1 MDNMAGTQ
9 IVGKPARRV
18 DALEKVLGT
27 AKYVADYRLPGM
39 LYARALRSEL
49 PHARIVRLDVSPA
62 LEVSGVRAVITSDD
76 FVGQGL
82 YGFPVKDKYMLAYQK
97 VRYVG
102 EAIAAVAA
110 DTSDA
115 ALAGAQAII
124 CELEPLPPLL
134 DMDHA
139 LEPEAPQVGPDRPDG
154 QHPNFLDRSIVC
166 NGEPTDVFPDCRT
179 VLDRRYGVLPQEH
192 AYLETEG
199 ALAVPTPEGGVVV
212 YCSNQS
218 PFVNQGNLA
227 LVLGLPHS
235 MVRVIQPPVGGSF
248 GGKDDLNYEASAQ
261 VAALALK
268 TGCPVRMTFSRDES
282 MVASYKRDG
291 MRMHV
296 QLGADADGRLRACK
310 FEGTLDSGAYAS
322 ESPFTGW
329 RASIHAMGPYRYD
342 ACQVDITSVYT
353 NNGYA
358 GAFRGFGNTEVC
370 SAIEQAIDEMAQ
382 EVDRDPIDFRL
393 KNCLQ
398 LGDETPHGQVLTESV
413 GLTECL
419 TLVRGMSGWDQ
430 KRREFPVH
438 NQDSDILKGI
448 GVAAL
453 FHGVSLGA
461 EGEDYA
467 ASTLEVNNDGSITLA
482 SGLTDFGQG
491 SRTVFTLIAAEE
503 LGVRPERIQMHRP
516 DTNTALDSGP
526 TVASRSTILGGNATR
541 VAAHNLAQTIDFAA
555 ANLLSCELTQ
565 LVRDG
570 ETYVG
575 PDEEPVSWEAV
586 VGHARAMGLT
596 LSAHGKWTAPEIRWD
611 HHAGRGTPYFAYH
624 FAAQVV
630 EVEVDTGTGKTDV
643 VGIWAAHDSGK
654 VIFPQGAYGQV
665 YGGIAQGLGYALTER
680 VDYAD
685 GFIQTTNFDE
695 YLIPTAMDIPDIQ
708 AVFVETRLSAGPY
721 GAKNIAEP
729 AMVPTAP
736 ATLNAI
742 AHATGRRIYDLP
754 ASLERVLLGH
764 DLRKTGSSTACKLG
778 LWAD

>member
-1 MDNMAGTQ
+1 MTR
-9 IVGKPARRV
+9 IHSVGKPARRV

-27 AKYVADYRLPGM
+27 ARYVADYRLPDM
-39 LYARALRSEL
+39 LYARALRSEV
-49 PHARIVRLDVSPA
+49 PHGRILKLDVTPA
-62 LEVSGVRAVITSDD
+62 LQVPGVRAVVTSHD
-76 FVGQGL
+76 FVDHGL
-82 YGFPVKDKYMLAYQK
+82 YGFPVKDKYMLAHQK

-110 DTSDA
+110 ATPEA
-115 ALAGAQAII
+115 ALAGVRAII
-124 CELEPLPPLL
+124 CDLEPLPPLL
-134 DMDHA
+134 DMDRA
-139 LEPEAPQVGPDRPDG
+139 LDPDAPQVGPNRSDG
-154 QHPNFLDRSIVC
+154 QHPNFLDRSVVRK
-166 NGEPTDVFPDCRT
+166 DVPEELFRHCEV
-179 VLDRRYGVLPQEH
+179 VLDQRYSVPPQEH

-227 LVLGLPHS
+227 LVLGLPHN

-248 GGKDDLNYEASAQ
+248 GGKDDLNYESSGQ

-268 TGCPVRMTFSRDES
+268 TGRPVRMTFSRDES
-282 MVASYKRDG
+282 MVASYKRDA
-291 MRMHV
+291 MHMHV
-296 QLGADADGRLRACK
+296 QLGADVDGRLRACK

-329 RASIHAMGPYRYD
+329 RASIHAMGAYRYD

-370 SAIEQAIDEMAQ
+370 LAIEQAIDELAQ
-382 EVDRDPIDFRL
+382 ATGIDPIDFRL
-393 KNCLQ
+393 KNCLR

-419 TLVRGMSGWDQ
+419 TRVRELSDWDR

-438 NQDSDILKGI
+438 NAESDVCKGI

-453 FHGVSLGA
+453 FHGLSLGA
-461 EGEDYA
+461 EGADYA
-467 ASTLEVNNDGSITLA
+467 ASTLQVNQDNSITLT
-482 SGLTDFGQG
+482 SGLTDYGQG

-503 LGVRPERIQMHRP
+503 LGVRPERIHMHRP

-541 VAAHNLAQTIDFAA
+541 VAARNLAQMIEFAA
-555 ANLLSCELTQ
+555 ADLLGCQLPQ

-570 ETYVG
+570 EAYVG
-575 PDEEPVSWEAV
+575 PDEEPVAWERV
-586 VGHARAMGLT
+586 IDHARAMGLT
-596 LSAHGKWTAPEIRWD
+596 LSAYGKWSAPEIHWD

-654 VIFPQGAYGQV
+654 VIFPQGAFGQV

-680 VDYAD
+680 ADYD
-685 GFIQTTNFDE
+685 GGFIQSTNFDE
-695 YLIPTAMDIPDIQ
+695 YLIPTAMDMPDIQ
-708 AVFVETRLSAGPY
+708 AVFVETGLSAGPY

-742 AHATGRRIYDLP
+742 AHATGRRIRDLP

-764 DLRKTGSSTACKLG
+764 DLHKAGSSTACKLG
-778 LWAD
+778 LWAE